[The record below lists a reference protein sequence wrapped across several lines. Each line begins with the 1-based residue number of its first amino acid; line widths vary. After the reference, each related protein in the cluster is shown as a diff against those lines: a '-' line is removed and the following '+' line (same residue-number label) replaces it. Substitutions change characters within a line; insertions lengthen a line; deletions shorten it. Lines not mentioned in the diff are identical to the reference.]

1 MYSTVAFVG
10 LCRCSTG
17 VLPGVRWCREE
28 TVAVAGVV
36 SESASSGLVGS
47 SNGRR
52 LMSRAGVS

>member
-10 LCRCSTG
+10 LCRCTTG

-28 TVAVAGVV
+28 TVVVASGV
-36 SESASSGLVGS
+36 SESVSSGLGS

-52 LMSRAGVS
+52 LVSRAGVS